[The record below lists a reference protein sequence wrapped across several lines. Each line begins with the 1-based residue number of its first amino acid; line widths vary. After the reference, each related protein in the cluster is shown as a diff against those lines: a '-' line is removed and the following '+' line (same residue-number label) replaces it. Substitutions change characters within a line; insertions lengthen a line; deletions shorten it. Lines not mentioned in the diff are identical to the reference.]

1 MKWLQAS
8 LFLLLAGGAWAQQP
22 SSSRGR
28 RRSMTSCSGAVT

>member
-22 SSSRGR
+22 PART
-28 RRSMTSCSGAVT
+28 RSLTSCSAAAT